1 MLKRFNTDSK
11 SITVALVVAASLVL
25 AGCSDD
31 DDDDGAVAGAGAG
44 AAVAD
49 GTFTFTFTNTS
60 ETQPMTPPV
69 VVAHTSVENGGL
81 SLFPLGTAAT
91 NEVVEIAENGNNTP
105 MVDLL
110 TAAPASSVSD
120 FAVAFTDPE
129 APGPLLPGASATV
142 TLTPSDASQVM
153 SVISMIVCTNDGF
166 SAIDSEPFPTTIAS
180 LTAPIYDA
188 GSELNTL
195 DVNYWVPPCNAG
207 VSDNLGDAEAG
218 TIAAHPGQ
226 AAAAGTTAAGF
237 DFAAGSRLLEINIT
251 PN

>member
-1 MLKRFNTDSK
+1 MLKRFNPKSK
-11 SITVALVVAASLVL
+11 SITVALAVAASLVL
-25 AGCSDD
+25 VGCSDD
-31 DDDDGAVAGAGAG
+31 DDDDT
-44 AAVAD
+44 AAVGADTPTTLD

-60 ETQPMTPPV
+60 DSQPMTPPI

-81 SLFPLGTAAT
+81 SLFPLGSAAT
-91 NEVVEIAENGNNTP
+91 EEVRAIAEDGENGP
-105 MVDLL
+105 MVALL

-120 FAVAFTDPE
+120 FQVAFADPA

-142 TLTPSDASQVM
+142 TVTPSDPAQVM
-153 SVISMIVCTNDGF
+153 SVISMVVCTNDGF
-166 SAIDSEPFPTTIAS
+166 SAVDSAAFPTTVAS

-188 GSELNTL
+188 GTELNTL
-195 DVNYWVPPCNAG
+195 EVNYWVPPCNAG
-207 VSDNLGDAEAG
+207 VSDNLGDDEAG

-226 AAAAGTTAAGF
+226 AAAEAAAAAF